1 VARILVAEDDAAVSA
16 FVMRALRH
24 KGHEVTTVPDGSA
37 ALGALA
43 GASFELLLTDIVMPN
58 LDGIALALK
67 ASKDHPAMK
76 ILLMTG
82 FASERQRAHNLDAL
96 IHRVVE
102 KPFSLE
108 QICAAVDDELQ
119 R

>member
-1 VARILVAEDDAAVSA
+1 
-16 FVMRALRH
+16 
-24 KGHEVTTVPDGSA
+24 
-37 ALGALA
+37 
-43 GASFELLLTDIVMPN
+43 
-58 LDGIALALK
+58 
-67 ASKDHPAMK
+67 
-76 ILLMTG
+76 MTG
-82 FASERQRAHNLDAL
+82 FTSERQRAHNLDAL